1 MLLLAAGVATPALAD
16 WTASGTFQYVDREF
30 DQTGFTGTEPFLPV
44 RLADIEIVD
53 AALNGKKAILAT
65 GATDQNGAY
74 SIVVRDRKTRDVY
87 VRVVTSSES
96 TPDLFI
102 DVRDSNT
109 NQHKK
114 YAVATNTITGHAS
127 GMDINFGTATIGIGQ
142 GGEAFN
148 LYDQVL
154 RGMDYLATFIDGRP
168 GSDEALAVVWGIN
181 NGVGGSSYSIGSTA
195 ILLRDTAG
203 YDDTVV
209 LHEMGHHVVWQYL
222 ASSSPGGAHTFS
234 WCDLDLRLAFQEGWV
249 TYWGNSVLR
258 YHDLPRSNI
267 YVRSNGGAAGPG
279 SLVRWA
285 DLEDDQQY
293 LCSGSTSEV
302 NVFTV
307 LWDIADGP
315 TTTDTTPGEDD
326 DHDLLD
332 LPDEELWEVMATQ
345 MGGKFNISLETF
357 WDEWFN
363 PPLQN
368 GFRSELIAIA
378 DHVLIEYHED
388 ELEANDTATEA
399 SFVPLDGSLVH
410 NTFFSDPELDGE
422 GAADSDLFL
431 LQASGGVQYVV
442 ETTNLL
448 SDGNTIL
455 QILDSDGVTPLATND
470 DRSASDPSSLV
481 IWVAPRSDTF
491 YVRVTHA
498 TDVGIY
504 GSYDLRIAGAGPVDN
519 DGDGFDTTTD
529 CNDDDI
535 DIHPGAIETCDGVDQ
550 DCDGAVDN
558 GFDVDGDGYTTCG
571 GDCDDDDADVN
582 PGMAEVPDNDIDDNC
597 DGTIDE
603 VAPSDTVTITQATWK
618 KKKRGQLI
626 VEANSDQEP
635 DVTLTV
641 VGFDVMI
648 WNPDTGKYTYTSPAR
663 TPNPGSV
670 TVTSSGGGS
679 DTAPVE

>member
-1 MLLLAAGVATPALAD
+1 MTSAMRSVLRTLPMILLVAGVTTPALAN
-16 WTASGTFQYVDREF
+16 WTALGTFQYVDREF
-30 DQTGFTGTEPFLPV
+30 DQTGFTGAEPALPV

-53 AALNGKKAILAT
+53 AALNGRKAILAT
-65 GATDQNGAY
+65 GATDENGMYA
-74 SIVVRDRKTRDVY
+74 IVVRDSKRRDVY

-109 NQHKK
+109 NRHLK
-114 YAVATNTITGHAS
+114 YAVATNTVAGHDS

-154 RGMDYLATFIDGRP
+154 RGMDYVATFIGGRP
-168 GSDEALAVVWGIN
+168 GPDEALAVVWGIN
-181 NGVGGSSYSIGSTA
+181 NGVGGSFYSIGSMA
-195 ILLRDTAG
+195 IILRDTAG

-209 LHEMGHHVVWQYL
+209 LHEMGHHVVWEYL

-234 WCDLDLRLAFQEGWV
+234 WCDLDLRLAFAEGWV

-258 YHDLPRSNI
+258 HHGLPRSNV

-315 TTTDTTPGEDD
+315 STSDTTPWEDD
-326 DHDLLD
+326 PQDHLD
-332 LPDEELWEVMATQ
+332 LPDAELWEVMATQ

-388 ELEANDTATEA
+388 TLEANDTAAAA
-399 SFVPLDGSLVH
+399 SLVPLNGSPVH

-422 GAADSDLFL
+422 GAADRRR
-431 LQASGGVQYVV
+431 SG
-442 ETTNLL
+442 
-448 SDGNTIL
+448 
-455 QILDSDGVTPLATND
+455 
-470 DRSASDPSSLV
+470 SAAL
-481 IWVAPRSDTF
+481 
-491 YVRVTHA
+491 
-498 TDVGIY
+498 
-504 GSYDLRIAGAGPVDN
+504 
-519 DGDGFDTTTD
+519 
-529 CNDDDI
+529 
-535 DIHPGAIETCDGVDQ
+535 
-550 DCDGAVDN
+550 
-558 GFDVDGDGYTTCG
+558 
-571 GDCDDDDADVN
+571 
-582 PGMAEVPDNDIDDNC
+582 
-597 DGTIDE
+597 
-603 VAPSDTVTITQATWK
+603 
-618 KKKRGQLI
+618 
-626 VEANSDQEP
+626 
-635 DVTLTV
+635 
-641 VGFDVMI
+641 
-648 WNPDTGKYTYTSPAR
+648 
-663 TPNPGSV
+663 
-670 TVTSSGGGS
+670 
-679 DTAPVE
+679 